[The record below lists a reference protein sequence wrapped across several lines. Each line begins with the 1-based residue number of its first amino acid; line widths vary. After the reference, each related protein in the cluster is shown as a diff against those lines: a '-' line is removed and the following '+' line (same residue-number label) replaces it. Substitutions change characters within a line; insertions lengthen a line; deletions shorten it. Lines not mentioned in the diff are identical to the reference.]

1 VLQPTAKNAG
11 TRNELARLLCPR
23 TVALVGGGPCAEV
36 IRQSRRIGF
45 TGELW
50 PIHPRLK
57 EIEGLPAYSSVS
69 ALPQAPDAAFVAVNR
84 EATVE
89 VIHAL
94 ATRGAG
100 GAVCYASGF
109 AESGSAGSELQAR
122 LRGAAGAMPFL
133 GPNCHGFINY
143 LDGIAL
149 WPEQQG
155 GSRQSRGVAIVTQ
168 SGNIALNL
176 TMQMRGLPLAYVVTL
191 GNQARVD
198 LAGAILALVGDGRV
212 TAIGLHIE
220 GIGDAGA
227 FLSAAAAARERGV
240 ALVALKVGRSA
251 LAAGLALS
259 HTASL
264 GAADAVA
271 MAFLRRA
278 GVACVQSIP
287 VLLEA
292 LKLLHVHG
300 ALEGR
305 EIASMSSSGGEA
317 GIIADA
323 AERHRLRLRPFTDAE
338 KQQVA
343 ATLPPL
349 ASVSNPLDYH
359 NFNWGDEA
367 ALEAI
372 YAAVMQTRPHL
383 TLLVLDFPRRDRCSE
398 ESFDPTVDALIGAV
412 RSTGAKAAVV
422 STFPETLPEHRA
434 LQLMEAGIVPLL
446 GLDEAMAAIAAA
458 AQCAEFAREPAS
470 PRPWP
475 AHSPARAARLLT
487 EAEAKRRL
495 AACGVQVPAGELVSG
510 VQAAVEAAIRIG
522 FPVALKSA
530 AAAIAHKTEIGG
542 VKLHLR
548 DAAEVRAAAL
558 ELAHIGEEFLVEQM
572 ITDCIGELI
581 VGFNHD
587 PVFGW
592 HLTLGSGGILVNL
605 IGDSC
610 TLQAPASREEIV
622 AAIRALKVGTVLGG
636 YRGRQAGDI
645 DAAADAVLGM
655 QSLVCKERHRL
666 IELEVNPLMVGPA
679 GCGAAAADAL
689 MRIGE
694 PAHA

>member
-1 VLQPTAKNAG
+1 VLEPTAKIAG
-11 TRNELARLLCPR
+11 TNIELKRLLCPR
-23 TVALVGGGPCAEV
+23 TVALIGAAPCAEV

-45 TGELW
+45 GGELW
-50 PIHPRLK
+50 PVHPRLK
-57 EIEGLPAYSSVS
+57 EIEGLPVYPSVG
-69 ALPQAPDAAFVAVNR
+69 ALPAAPDTAFVAVNR

-89 VIHAL
+89 VIRAL
-94 ATRGAG
+94 AARGTG

-109 AESGSAGSELQAR
+109 AESGAAGAELQSR
-122 LRGAAGAMPFL
+122 LRHAAGAMPFF

-143 LDGIAL
+143 LDGVAL

-176 TMQMRGLPLAYVVTL
+176 TMQMRGLPLAYVLTL

-198 LAGAILALVGDGRV
+198 LAGAIQALAADHRV
-212 TAIGLHIE
+212 TAVGLHIE
-220 GIGDAGA
+220 GIGDAAA
-227 FLSAAAAARERGV
+227 FMSAAAAARERGV
-240 ALVALKVGRSA
+240 ALVAVKVGSSA
-251 LAAGLALS
+251 LAADLTLS

-278 GVACVQSIP
+278 GVVCVQSIP
-287 VLLEA
+287 VLLET

-300 ALEGR
+300 ALARR

-323 AERHRLRLRPFTDAE
+323 ADRHRLRLTPFAEAE
-338 KQQVA
+338 KRQVA
-343 ATLPPL
+343 AALPPL
-349 ASVSNPLDYH
+349 ATVTNPLDYH
-359 NFNWGDEA
+359 NFNWGDAA

-372 YAAVMQTRPHL
+372 YTAVMQAQRDL

-398 ESFDPTVDALIGAV
+398 GSFDPTVAALIGAA
-412 RSTGAKAAVV
+412 RRTGAKAAVV
-422 STFPETLPEHRA
+422 STLPETLPEHRA
-434 LQLMEAGIVPLL
+434 LQLMEAGVVPLL
-446 GLDEAMAAIAAA
+446 GLEEAMAAIGAA
-458 AQCAEFAREPAS
+458 AQCAEFAREPAA
-470 PRPWP
+470 P
-475 AHSPARAARLLT
+475 AAWAAHPPAVAARLLS
-487 EAEAKRRL
+487 EAQAKREL
-495 AACGVQVPAGELVSG
+495 AACGVQVPAGQFVTG
-510 VQAAVEAAIRIG
+510 VEAAVEAAIRIG
-522 FPVALKSA
+522 FPVALKS

-558 ELAHIGEEFLVEQM
+558 ELAHIGAPMLVEQM
-572 ITDCIGELI
+572 ITDSIGELI

-605 IGDSC
+605 MDDSC
-610 TLQAPASREEIV
+610 TLQVPASREEIV
-622 AAIRALKVGTVLGG
+622 AAIRGLKVGTVLGG
-636 YRGRQAGDI
+636 YRGRQAGDM
-645 DAAADAVLGM
+645 DAAADAVLAM
-655 QSLVCKERHRL
+655 QRLVCKERHRL
-666 IELEVNPLMVGPA
+666 IELEVNPLIVRPA
-679 GCGAAAADAL
+679 ACGVAAVDAL